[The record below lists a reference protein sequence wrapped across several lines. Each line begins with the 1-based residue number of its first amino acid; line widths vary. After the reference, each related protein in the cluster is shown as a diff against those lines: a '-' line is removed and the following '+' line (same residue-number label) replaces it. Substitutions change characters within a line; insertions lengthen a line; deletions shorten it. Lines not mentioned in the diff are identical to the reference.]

1 MVQSRFIFFAMAV
14 LPGLAPL
21 PASAGEELL
30 LRQSASLTACRAMVA
45 NTLNSLKA
53 PAERIRVEVDTGALY
68 RLKVVSSEANL
79 VFLCNGVAEQISISR
94 STPGE
99 LRVASQ

>member
-1 MVQSRFIFFAMAV
+1 MVQSRVIFSAFLVSSALVPISAT
-14 LPGLAPL
+14 
-21 PASAGEELL
+21 AGEELL
-30 LRQSASLTACRAMVA
+30 LRQSASLTSCRAMVA

-53 PAERIRVEVDTGALY
+53 PADRVRVEVDTGALY